1 MRKVVVLALTAALA
15 GLSVAAAALAGNGPR
30 PEADVQVERYPTV
43 RILGVHP
50 NANSGCIGLGLRI
63 RGFTILPNSVGI
75 STNVRN
81 AGHYHIYVNGKY
93 REVGTTTHPHVCGLA
108 TGRTYRLQV
117 ILAMNDH
124 TEIAARSQVVTAVL
138 G

>member
-15 GLSVAAAALAGNGPR
+15 GLSVAAAAVAGNGPR

-43 RILGVHP
+43 RITSVHP

-63 RGFTILPNSVGI
+63 RGFKILPNAIGESWVR
-75 STNVRN
+75 RN
-81 AGHYHIYVNGKY
+81 AGHYHIYVNGRY
-93 REVGTTTHPHVCGLA
+93 HSVGTTTHPHVCGLA
-108 TGRTYRLQV
+108 TGRTHRLQI
-117 ILAMNDH
+117 ILALNDH

>member
-15 GLSVAAAALAGNGPR
+15 GLSIATSAFAEPR
-30 PEADVQVERYPTV
+30 PEADVQVERYPAV

-50 NANSGCIGLGLRI
+50 NANSGCIGLRI
-63 RGFTILPNSVGI
+63 RGFTILPNSIGI
-75 STNVRN
+75 PPNVRN

-93 REVGTTTHPHVCGLA
+93 RAVGATTHPHVCGLT
-108 TGRTYRLQV
+108 TGRTYRLQI
-117 ILAMNDH
+117 ILSLNDH

>member
-15 GLSVAAAALAGNGPR
+15 GLSVAAGALGGPGPR
-30 PEADVQVERYPTV
+30 PEADVKVERYPTV

-50 NANSGCIGLGLRI
+50 NASSGCIGLGLRI
-63 RGFTILPNSVGI
+63 RGFKILPNSIGI
-75 STNVRN
+75 GPNIRN
-81 AGHYHIYVNGKY
+81 AGHYHIYVNGRY

-108 TGRTYRLQV
+108 TGRTYRLQI
-117 ILAMNDH
+117 ILALNDH
-124 TEIAARSQVVTAVL
+124 TEIAARSQVVTPVL

>member
-15 GLSVAAAALAGNGPR
+15 GLSIATSAFAEPR
-30 PEADVQVERYPTV
+30 PEADVQVERYPAV

-63 RGFTILPNSVGI
+63 RGFTILPNSIGI
-75 STNVRN
+75 PPNVRN

-93 REVGTTTHPHVCGLA
+93 RAVGATTHPHVCGLT
-108 TGRTYRLQV
+108 TGRTYRLQI
-117 ILAMNDH
+117 ILSLNDH